1 MPKKQHTEEQI
12 ISALK
17 QYEGG
22 EKTAD
27 ICRKLGASAKPLF
40 TCTLAAPVGAFTM
53 NAPVTRSLFGESG
66 RILLPCW
73 ALP

>member
-22 EKTAD
+22 EKTGD
-27 ICRKLGASAKPLF
+27 ICRKLGCRPQKSDPCLCGGSFEKIF
-40 TCTLAAPVGAFTM
+40 MV
-53 NAPVTRSLFGESG
+53 NSSQDG
-66 RILLPCW
+66 R
-73 ALP
+73 